1 MGVVVGEKKLC
12 VHKITFFLEMGKSKK
27 EIKFLVLGPAKSGK
41 TTFIK
46 QLEVP
51 HNYRHGISSFQYLEK
66 YRPYIYKNIFKAI
79 QTLVQGMEKFQIE
92 YESPESRQ
100 RARSVSAIKIE
111 NVTTFDM
118 VFLGEDIKELCNDLG
133 IAECYSRLGDNPSLT
148 SAQYYF
154 ANIDRISMPDYVP
167 NKQDIILDYTPTKTT
182 IEHSFDMETILHNSS
197 TGYGAKGWKIKLID
211 IGGIRS
217 ERRKWIHCFDKLMAV
232 IFIADLSN
240 YDESDH
246 PIKNSHIKDYIPNYD
261 GPQRDVKAAKIF
273 IKNQFQDI
281 YNCRHKPDY
290 KGSLFDFTENDIRFL
305 EKCKKSNKCH
315 RTDSHMNFI
324 LILLASQ

>member
-1 MGVVVGEKKLC
+1 
-12 VHKITFFLEMGKSKK
+12 MGKSKK

-79 QTLVQGMEKFQIE
+79 QTLIQGMEQFQIE

-100 RARSVSAIKIE
+100 RASSISAIKVE

-133 IAECYSRLGDNPSLT
+133 IAECYFRLGDHPGLT

-197 TGYGAKGWKIKLID
+197 TGYG
-211 IGGIRS
+211 
-217 ERRKWIHCFDKLMAV
+217 
-232 IFIADLSN
+232 
-240 YDESDH
+240 
-246 PIKNSHIKDYIPNYD
+246 
-261 GPQRDVKAAKIF
+261 
-273 IKNQFQDI
+273 
-281 YNCRHKPDY
+281 
-290 KGSLFDFTENDIRFL
+290 
-305 EKCKKSNKCH
+305 
-315 RTDSHMNFI
+315 
-324 LILLASQ
+324 